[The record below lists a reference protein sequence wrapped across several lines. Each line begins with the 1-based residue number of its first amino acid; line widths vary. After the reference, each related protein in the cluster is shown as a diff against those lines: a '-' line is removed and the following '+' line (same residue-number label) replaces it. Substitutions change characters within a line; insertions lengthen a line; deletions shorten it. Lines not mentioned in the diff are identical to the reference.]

1 MKLNKKKL
9 TIILFITIQIITY
22 LMLSFAVLFSN
33 TIVNTIFSTVIILLF
48 LVSFCLLIV
57 LYQYMLELASL
68 KAANQVLKQHIKMRQ
83 EHLIVQEENHKRFE
97 KIKDQFSTEI
107 KNYINDHNDF
117 KSEDAR
123 LLANILM
130 KNCSALYET
139 HFCENKV
146 IDAIMYNKTLYASKY
161 GIKIIPNLIVPEKIP
176 LSSIELMSLYT
187 NLIDN
192 AIEYCARLPED
203 KKIISI
209 HSYLKSGY
217 LVIKVRNYRIET
229 TPFQLNQVQTSKM
242 DKENHGNGLNIIRYT
257 CEKNQGMLSVSEQNH
272 EIEFQATCQ
281 LKSDQTSSS
290 TRFKE
295 RKQ

>member
-1 MKLNKKKL
+1 
-9 TIILFITIQIITY
+9 
-22 LMLSFAVLFSN
+22 
-33 TIVNTIFSTVIILLF
+33 
-48 LVSFCLLIV
+48 
-57 LYQYMLELASL
+57 MLELASL